1 MRSADESRWSSREK
15 YMGDWDG
22 ETEYVQHTLLKY
34 VDADRADTDSLP
46 PDAAEFVGSDP
57 EAEIDAR
64 IDPENAEVYVCGIG
78 AMCNSVRNVV
88 EPLGVPELYHEEES
102 YG

>member
-1 MRSADESRWSSREK
+1 M
-15 YMGDWDG
+15 
-22 ETEYVQHTLLKY
+22 
-34 VDADRADTDSLP
+34 
-46 PDAAEFVGSDP
+46 EFVGSDP
-57 EAEIDAR
+57 EGEIDAR

-88 EPLGVPELYHEEES
+88 EPLDVPELYDEEES